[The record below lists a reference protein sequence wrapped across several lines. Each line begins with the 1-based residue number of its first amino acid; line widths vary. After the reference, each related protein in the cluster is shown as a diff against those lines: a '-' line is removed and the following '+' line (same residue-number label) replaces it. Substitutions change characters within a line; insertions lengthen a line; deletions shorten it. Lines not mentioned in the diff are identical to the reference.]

1 MRNNT
6 HAKSVA
12 ATLCQ
17 AGIHWNFN
25 LSKKGIQMT
34 VSIILIKHP
43 Y

>member
-25 LSKKGIQMT
+25 LSKKESKWLSQL
-34 VSIILIKHP
+34 S
-43 Y
+43 